1 MGFVPLVKRL
11 FTFIEA
17 VRSRN
22 WELYLSS
29 FEALIKDFTSFDRIK
44 YRRWSAVYLADMYH
58 LRDSEDME
66 DQKVWQAFSDFSCQ
80 KSEIPGTAIGRD
92 HCGEQENKKIKN
104 RGGIKGITMN
114 QNSRTRHFLA
124 APVLASITDQMFDLG
139 GRIVKTSSK
148 RKHHQLNDSY
158 IKRQNEAVNALLPIL
173 EEHVSFSELS
183 SPLINIITG
192 QLYSDEISRDL
203 LSFED
208 VGNKLYKEFI
218 DERLTAK
225 SQSTTQS
232 RK

>member
-1 MGFVPLVKRL
+1 MLGFVHLVKRL

-66 DQKVWQAFSDFSCQ
+66 DQKVWQAFSKGDFSCQ

-158 IKRQNEAVNALLPIL
+158 IKRQNEAVNALMPIL

-183 SPLINIITG
+183 SPLINIVTG
-192 QLYSDEISRDL
+192 QIPCDP
-203 LSFED
+203 
-208 VGNKLYKEFI
+208 
-218 DERLTAK
+218 
-225 SQSTTQS
+225 
-232 RK
+232 